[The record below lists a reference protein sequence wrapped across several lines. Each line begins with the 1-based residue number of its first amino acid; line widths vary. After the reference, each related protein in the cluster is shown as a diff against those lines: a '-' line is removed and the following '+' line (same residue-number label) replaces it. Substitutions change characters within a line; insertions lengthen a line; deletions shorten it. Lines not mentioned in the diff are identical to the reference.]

1 MAEAHPWPSH
11 PIGVSYPY
19 AMFGRKRVSSISPT
33 RLAWPPLTERAYG
46 PDATWTI
53 RRLSEMTSIIDRWRD
68 LFTAELGVDLRAKLT
83 PVLSQLRA

>member
-1 MAEAHPWPSH
+1 
-11 PIGVSYPY
+11 
-19 AMFGRKRVSSISPT
+19 MFGRKRVSSISPT